1 MPAFADAWPPT
12 LLALRESER
21 LNIHRERERER
32 EKERER
38 EACDTCWLLTHLYL
52 YLAEQV

>member
-1 MPAFADAWPPT
+1 VPAFADAWPPT